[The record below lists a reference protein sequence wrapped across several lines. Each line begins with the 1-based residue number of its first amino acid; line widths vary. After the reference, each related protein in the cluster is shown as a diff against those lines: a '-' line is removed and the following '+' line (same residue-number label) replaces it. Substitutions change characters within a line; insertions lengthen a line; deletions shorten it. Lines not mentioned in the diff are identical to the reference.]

1 MQYGKRMIAQEI
13 ETVSPAAREKQE
25 QLLDRVDAL
34 LDDSRAMQES
44 LHRNYVDIGITLIA
58 VDDTKAW
65 MLRAKSSD
73 QFIKDCEDKFGKG
86 RTVLY
91 QCKSVARHLLPHI
104 PADKLI
110 EIGIS
115 KAQPLATFVK
125 NSGKKPPAKLL
136 AAAEDAGVGV
146 EQFRAQIAETLHE
159 KPESGKWFQPGGF
172 FCTTEERK
180 ELERAYDLAA
190 RTDPPIGDVS
200 EWMWS
205 KEVQQRLAME
215 YLTTYEKELNG
226 ENVQALQSSEIAG
239 SIQ

>member
-1 MQYGKRMIAQEI
+1 
-13 ETVSPAAREKQE
+13 
-25 QLLDRVDAL
+25 
-34 LDDSRAMQES
+34 MQES

-146 EQFRAQIAETLHE
+146 EQFRARHRRDVAREARIREMVSTWGLFLYD
-159 KPESGKWFQPGGF
+159 GR
-172 FCTTEERK
+172 TERTGTG
-180 ELERAYDLAA
+180 LRFGRPNRPAY
-190 RTDPPIGDVS
+190 R
-200 EWMWS
+200 
-205 KEVQQRLAME
+205 RCF
-215 YLTTYEKELNG
+215 
-226 ENVQALQSSEIAG
+226 
-239 SIQ
+239 